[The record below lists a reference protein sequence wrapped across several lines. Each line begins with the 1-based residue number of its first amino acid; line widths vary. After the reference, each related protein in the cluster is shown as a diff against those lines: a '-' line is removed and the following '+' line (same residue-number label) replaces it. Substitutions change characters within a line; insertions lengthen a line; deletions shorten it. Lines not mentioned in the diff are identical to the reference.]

1 MLFIQEKMNKLDHKL
16 LHDFLH
22 IAQPYFYPVE
32 RSSSKIFLG
41 LLFLLLIFLFAT
53 VFIIVSLVCIVSQTI
68 FGESF
73 NSIAPGL
80 VDTIKH
86 IINSHWIFV
95 IILTIVIPSSAFWYY
110 RRRIIPRWQP
120 WALLTLLLFLSLSV
134 SGLNVI
140 ISYVGNFFTTA
151 LAEKDQPTFW
161 RFLFVYAGVFVVGTP
176 IVVVYTYTRQ
186 KLGLYWRKW
195 MTNKFIENYLNN
207 RSYYQINSERKI
219 DNPDQRIAED
229 IKYFTNQSLS
239 FLLTIL
245 GSLIDVISFT
255 GILWSISVP
264 LSIFLI
270 FYAVTGTLIAVIF
283 GKKLISLNFNQLR
296 READFRYGLVHIRD
310 NAESIAFYQGEEQE
324 LWQIKQRFTQVFQ
337 NFNLLIGW
345 QRNVDY
351 FTTSYRYAVIILPSL
366 IMAPIYFAGEI
377 KYGDITQAGF
387 AFSQV
392 LGAFSLVVS
401 QIDNLT
407 AFAAGIN
414 RLSKFKDT
422 LEDRQKK
429 LPEIINREID
439 ITENSR
445 LVLENITLNTPLNY
459 EAINKNQKT
468 LVKNLSVVLQPSKG
482 LLIVGK
488 SGVGKSSLLRAI
500 AGLWKSGTGCLKRPN
515 LEEMLFLPQRPYMIL
530 GSLKQQLLY
539 PKINQYFDEY
549 TLHKILKIV
558 NLGDLPD
565 RLGGFDIEL
574 EWENVLSLG
583 EQQRLA
589 FARLL
594 LTQPSYA
601 ILDEATSALDLQNEA
616 ELYQKL
622 QTTKTTF
629 ISVGHRLSLLKYH
642 HQVLELTGN
651 ANWQILSVENYQ
663 AKVR

>member
-1 MLFIQEKMNKLDHKL
+1 MNKFNQKSWHN
-16 LHDFLH
+16 FLH
-22 IAQPYFYPVE
+22 IAQPYFYPLE
-32 RSSSKIFLG
+32 RGGSKVFLG
-41 LLFLLLIFLFAT
+41 LLFLLLIFLFAA
-53 VFIIVSLVCIVSQTI
+53 VFIIVSLVCLGSEAI

-80 VDTIKH
+80 VNTIKH
-86 IINSHWIFV
+86 IINTHWIFV
-95 IILTIVIPSSAFWYY
+95 IILMIVVPTTAFWYY
-110 RRRIIPRWQP
+110 RKRIIPRWQP
-120 WALLTLLLFLSLSV
+120 WALLSLLLLLSLSV

-161 RFLFVYAGVFVVGTP
+161 RFLFVYAGVFIVGTP
-176 IVVVYTYTRQ
+176 IVVIYSYTRQ
-186 KLGLYWRKW
+186 QLGLYWREW
-195 MTNKFIENYLNN
+195 MTNKFLDNYLKN
-207 RSYYQINSERKI
+207 RSYYQINSEVKI

-229 IKYFTNQSLS
+229 IKSFTNQSL
-239 FLLTIL
+239 FFMLTIL
-245 GSLIDVISFT
+245 NSVIDVISFT

-270 FYAVTGTLIAVIF
+270 VYAVLGTLIAVVF
-283 GKKLISLNFNQLR
+283 GRKLITLNFNQLR

-324 LWQIKQRFTQVFQ
+324 SLQIKQRFVQVFQ

-351 FTTSYRYAVIILPSL
+351 FTTGYRYAVIILPSL

-414 RLSKFKDT
+414 RLAEFRDI
-422 LEDRQKK
+422 LEDTQK
-429 LPEIINREID
+429 LPEIGNREID
-439 ITENSR
+439 MRENSR
-445 LVLENITLNTPLNY
+445 LALENITLNTPLNH
-459 EAINKNQKT
+459 EDINESQKT
-468 LVKNLSVVLQPSKG
+468 LVKNLSVALQPGQG

-500 AGLWKSGTGCLKRPN
+500 AGLWKSGTGCLIRPN

-530 GSLKQQLLY
+530 GSLRQQLLY
-539 PKINQYFDEY
+539 PKVNQEFDEY
-549 TLHKILKIV
+549 KLRKILKVV
-558 NLGDLPD
+558 NLADLPD

-574 EWENVLSLG
+574 QWENVLSLG

-594 LTQPSYA
+594 LTNPYYA

-616 ELYQKL
+616 ELYQQL
-622 QTTKTTF
+622 QATKTTF

-651 ANWQILSVENYQ
+651 ANWQILSAEDYQ
-663 AKVR
+663 AKVSLFN